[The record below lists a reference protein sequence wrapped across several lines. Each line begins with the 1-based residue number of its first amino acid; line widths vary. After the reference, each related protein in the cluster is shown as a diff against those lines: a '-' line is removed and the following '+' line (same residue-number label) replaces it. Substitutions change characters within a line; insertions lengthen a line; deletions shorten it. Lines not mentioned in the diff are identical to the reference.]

1 MSIRR
6 PRPQPQTK
14 SDPLHW
20 AHLFT
25 RARLR
30 KGWTYRRL
38 ALEADINYE
47 TAVLACTKG
56 HCMGQTILK
65 LAHALNLSVI
75 PPLPRILT
83 AQQAQY
89 GR

>member
-6 PRPQPQTK
+6 ARPQPQTK
-14 SDPLHW
+14 TDPLHW

-30 KGWTYRRL
+30 KGWSYQRL
-38 ALEADINYE
+38 CLEADISYE
-47 TAVLACTKG
+47 TAIHACTRGDCLG
-56 HCMGQTILK
+56 HTILK
-65 LAHALNLSVI
+65 LAAALDLAVI
-75 PPLPRILT
+75 PPFPSILT
-83 AQQAQY
+83 AQQAQH